1 MKVREVLGVWPP
13 GQWAADDGNGNGL
26 APDASKLQLLWF
38 STPDADGWF
47 RLTAVD
53 STAASWST
61 YCRTTDG
68 LWRALDRALAASLRQ
83 PLELVGN
90 VELDTSAEPRR

>member
-68 LWRALDRALAASLRQ
+68 QWRALDRALAASLRQ